1 MGYARLFFII
11 QFYFCTISKIKI
23 ARCDDDVP
31 LMDRSLFSHYG
42 KFT

>member
-11 QFYFCTISKIKI
+11 QFYFCTISKIMI
-23 ARCDDDVP
+23 ARCDDDAPSWIEV
-31 LMDRSLFSHYG
+31 SFSHYG